1 MKKHT
6 IYKSLLLICLLL
18 NILQLPAQTTGVM
31 DLCEL
36 GKQPIYVLGDKRIY
50 GNWEYALRFYVNN
63 NSVLSYGGKT
73 ITLSLQDLN
82 TMANKDSVYRLTVY
96 KDAYMNIPV
105 SLLDFPNLQELNLID
120 CSLIPKN
127 LDIFKKLQ
135 ILKIWG
141 SDFRQVGIICNN
153 NSKQYNF
160 DYVDAPSFPKGIV
173 NLRELRILIF
183 SPHWGYTVA
192 MPMPDLSQLPYL
204 NYIEL
209 DNLYSKEAY
218 RLPHISFLLNK
229 NVQSTGLN
237 MVFSKNLPD
246 CINKEELG
254 KPFKSSGKYANAF
267 YNERYIE
274 LLQPQRIE
282 VVGELRK
289 GVAHGKYLVY
299 INGKLTQ
306 ERFYNKGIEVGVWTL
321 WDSTQ
326 VKKDNNSHTHT
337 QYFFTKGLVDSIIN
351 YYSFYDEDSLPKF
364 KEIIQSTNN
373 DYTNRISSFV
383 DSNGR
388 TYGQRE
394 YKNNALAYTWD
405 YSSTYINKMYK
416 HIYDGDIEIYEL
428 YDANNV
434 LLEKGVKDGSKYTIY
449 HYNENG
455 EIIETKYD

>member
-1 MKKHT
+1 
-6 IYKSLLLICLLL
+6 
-18 NILQLPAQTTGVM
+18 
-31 DLCEL
+31 
-36 GKQPIYVLGDKRIY
+36 
-50 GNWEYALRFYVNN
+50 
-63 NSVLSYGGKT
+63 
-73 ITLSLQDLN
+73 
-82 TMANKDSVYRLTVY
+82 
-96 KDAYMNIPV
+96 
-105 SLLDFPNLQELNLID
+105 
-120 CSLIPKN
+120 
-127 LDIFKKLQ
+127 
-135 ILKIWG
+135 
-141 SDFRQVGIICNN
+141 
-153 NSKQYNF
+153 
-160 DYVDAPSFPKGIV
+160 
-173 NLRELRILIF
+173 
-183 SPHWGYTVA
+183 
-192 MPMPDLSQLPYL
+192 
-204 NYIEL
+204 
-209 DNLYSKEAY
+209 
-218 RLPHISFLLNK
+218 
-229 NVQSTGLN
+229 
-237 MVFSKNLPD
+237 
-246 CINKEELG
+246 
-254 KPFKSSGKYANAF
+254 
-267 YNERYIE
+267 
-274 LLQPQRIE
+274 
-282 VVGELRK
+282 
-289 GVAHGKYLVY
+289 VAHGKYLVY